1 MSDTD
6 KKDGDAVF
14 DSQGF
19 LGTITLKRPEKR
31 NALTYDL
38 WLSLAR
44 AVQDAG
50 NNDQLR
56 VLVLQGEGESFCSGL
71 DVSSENNAAML
82 LSRGNSP
89 EQRVQLFS
97 FIKRIQSIHTGLEQ
111 LRVPTIAAIQGHCIG
126 AGLELVCCCDM
137 RFCSSNAVFG
147 LPEAKFGIVT
157 DVGGLQRLP
166 GIIGNAKAREM
177 VFRAHTIGSEEAR
190 RIGLV
195 NEVFGTPQ
203 ELNVRVGQIAGEI
216 AKQSPQAVQGAKEVL
231 LHSQEVPMARSLEFN
246 AARSALILPSEELQR
261 AMESGQKKETDRG
274 NKK

>member
-1 MSDTD
+1 MSDED
-6 KKDGDAVF
+6 ANSGEAVF
-14 DSQGF
+14 DCRGF
-19 LGTITLKRPEKR
+19 VGTITLKRPEKR

-50 NNDQLR
+50 SNDQLR
-56 VLVLQGEGESFCSGL
+56 VLVVKGEGESFCSGL
-71 DVSSENNAAML
+71 DVGSENNAAVL
-82 LSRGNSP
+82 LSGGNSP
-89 EQRVQLFS
+89 DQRVQLFR
-97 FIKRIQSIHTGLEQ
+97 FIQRIQSIHTGIEQ
-111 LRVPTIAAIQGHCIG
+111 LKVPTIAAIQGHCIG

-166 GIIGNAKAREM
+166 RIIGSAKAREM
-177 VFRAHTIGSEEAR
+177 AFRAHTIGSEEAR

-195 NEVFGTPQ
+195 NEVFDTPQ
-203 ELNVRVGQIAGEI
+203 QLNAGVEQIAGEI

-231 LHSQEVPMARSLEFN
+231 LHNQEVPMARSLEFN
-246 AARSALILPSEELQR
+246 AARSALILPSEELQK
-261 AMESGQKKETDRG
+261 AMESVQKKETDRG
-274 NKK
+274 NRK